1 MLSLIAISEGGEELV
16 SFGEVIPQI
25 CVHICVCMYV
35 YVVCVWR
42 VYVWVSACLCMCA
55 CVCVWCVCLCSQGW
69 VLNQFP
75 VYLES
80 VIHIASLAQTIRYT
94 WWCNSL
100 SHEIGL
106 SETAQY

>member
-35 YVVCVWR
+35 YVVCVEGVCVC
-42 VYVWVSACLCMCA
+42 VYVFVGVCVSARLHMRA

-75 VYLES
+75 IYLES
-80 VIHIASLAQTIRYT
+80 VTHIASLAQTIM
-94 WWCNSL
+94 
-100 SHEIGL
+100 
-106 SETAQY
+106 